1 MPMTGAERV
10 AKHRQRQ
17 KDRIAELEQAVSNA
31 QGQSPRRR
39 QSQGVKQLTDEVM
52 QLTREN
58 IRLKGQVEDS
68 EKELLEKR
76 WQLMRSEQDRL
87 EWIEQVDHLR
97 TYNKRVWTMYKN
109 QRARADSLLTEAE
122 PVETVDWDTLA
133 GMNPEQLSLWVKA
146 GRKMATKGHDRP
158 AHNAARL
165 VTDTVGVLNGKV

>member
-31 QGQSPRRR
+31 QGQSPRLR
-39 QSQGVKQLTDEVM
+39 QTQGVKQLADEVV
-52 QLTREN
+52 QLGREN
-58 IRLKGQVEDS
+58 LRLKGQVEDLPS
-68 EKELLEKR
+68 IRFE
-76 WQLMRSEQDRL
+76 LMRSEQDRL
-87 EWIEQVDHLR
+87 KLIEQVDHLR

-122 PVETVDWDTLA
+122 PVEAVDWDTLA